1 MIPYPYNMVDM
12 GGIDLAEANGT
23 VVEGLYAKIVEAINA
38 CGDTV
43 LYNWKFAGIE
53 IAPQHTQ
60 ILLGVGSLT
69 INTLIQVTEQDV
81 VTVLGIAPPPPPV
94 VPVEPLNAS
103 ENGVYTATPP
113 VSGFNPVN
121 VTVPAK
127 VLVPLSV
134 AENGEYDP
142 SDYNADGF
150 SAVDVDVASAG
161 SYNATRVWT
170 QSIGGSNASLNV
182 QEGIVSGVTFTPTSD
197 AVNILYSTVQPTERL
212 FSQIGVRYSGQW
224 IIRALEKLY
233 YSMDTASLNEDGTIS
248 WAYNVSSNYVF
259 YFKEE

>member
-23 VVEGLYAKIVEAINA
+23 VVDGIYAKIVEAVNA
-38 CGDTV
+38 CGDLV

-53 IAPQHTQ
+53 IAPQHIS
-60 ILLGVGSLT
+60 ILVGEDSLL
-69 INTLIQVTEQDV
+69 INSIIQVTELDV
-81 VTVLGIAPPPPPV
+81 VTVLGIDPPPPPI
-94 VPVEPLNAS
+94 VPVEPLNVY

-113 VSGFNPVN
+113 SSGFNPVN
-121 VTVPAK
+121 VSVPAK

-134 AENGEYDP
+134 TEDGEYNP

-150 SAVDVDVASAG
+150 STVSVSVALE
-161 SYNATRVWT
+161 SYTATHVWT
-170 QSIGGSNASLNV
+170 QSTGGYDASLNV
-182 QEGIVSGVTFTPTSD
+182 QEGILSGVTFTPTSD
-197 AVNILYSTVQPTERL
+197 VTNILYTSVQSTERL
-212 FSQIGVRYSGQW
+212 FEQIGVRYSGTW

-233 YSMDTASLNEDGTIS
+233 YGLPEHAVNEGGTVT
-248 WAYNVSSNYVF
+248 WNYNRQEDYIF